1 MLVLFFMRLVLPD
14 NVEFNYKL
22 GGLFIVQSALEKL
35 EVEDKEEEDEEEE
48 DEEEDGDSKK

>member
-1 MLVLFFMRLVLPD
+1 MRLVLPD